1 MGRFSDPFE
10 ATGPTVR
17 RQAQGVLIPVF
28 FPAISAGNPGRE
40 GTAVSDVVRRYARLQ
55 VPRYTSYPTAAEFT
69 PEVTSVDQRRWLRN
83 LDANEAVSVYLH
95 VPYCRE
101 LCLYCGC
108 NTKTALRDDLIG
120 AYGEA
125 LKREIALVGNALPG
139 PLRIARLHWGGGTP
153 SILGSDGLAST
164 MQVLRSHCVFEDGFE
179 HAIELDP
186 RYVTPALVI
195 GLQEIGINRASLG
208 VQDVN
213 PLVQAAIG
221 RWQPMQDVEAAVT
234 RLREAGI
241 RNLNF
246 DLIYGLPLQTIA
258 SLRKTCESVATL
270 LPDRIACYGYAHMPR
285 LKANQRRIDA
295 ATLPGVEERIDQA
308 AAIAE
313 EFVRRGFL
321 KIGIDHFARP
331 EDGLARAA
339 IAGRL
344 HRNFQG
350 YTDDARETLIG
361 LGASSI
367 SRFRDGYVQ
376 NVSDVPSYV
385 RTIKAGKLASSRGC
399 RLDAAERQRARTIES
414 LMCAFEADLDL
425 TAPDMKFR
433 EELSSL
439 EPLARDGLVHI
450 HDRVVTATEAGR
462 SVVRVIAAA
471 FDPHT
476 RADAARFSRAV

>member
-1 MGRFSDPFE
+1 
-10 ATGPTVR
+10 
-17 RQAQGVLIPVF
+17 
-28 FPAISAGNPGRE
+28 
-40 GTAVSDVVRRYARLQ
+40 VSEIIRRYARLQ

-69 PEVTSVDQRRWLRN
+69 SDVAAADQRRWLV
-83 LDANEAVSVYLH
+83 DIDTTEAVSVYLH

-108 NTKTALRDDLIG
+108 NTKKALRDDVIA
-120 AYGEA
+120 AYREA
-125 LKREIALVGNALPG
+125 LEREIALVSDVVSA

-153 SILGSDGLAST
+153 SILGPDGLASV
-164 MQVLRSHCVFEDGFE
+164 MQVLRDRFVFEAGYE

-186 RYVTPALVI
+186 RYVTQSLAKGLKALGV
-195 GLQEIGINRASLG
+195 NRASLG

-234 RLREAGI
+234 RLRSAGI
-241 RNLNF
+241 QNLNF

-258 SLRKTCESVATL
+258 SLRKTCEIVAAL
-270 LPDRIACYGYAHMPR
+270 MPDRVACYGYAHVPR
-285 LKANQRRIDA
+285 LKANQRRIDQS
-295 ATLPGVEERIDQA
+295 TLPDIEERINQA
-308 AAIAE
+308 GIIAE
-313 EFVRRGFL
+313 EFLRHGFL

-331 EDGLARAA
+331 GDALARAA
-339 IAGRL
+339 ISGRL

-367 SRFRDGYVQ
+367 SRFRDGYLQ
-376 NVSDVPSYV
+376 NISDVPSYV
-385 RTIKAGKLASSRGC
+385 RAISAGCLAPSRGC

-414 LMCAFEADLDL
+414 LMCQFRADLDV
-425 TAPDMKFR
+425 TAPDMAFD
-433 EELSSL
+433 EEFALL
-439 EPLARDGLVHI
+439 QPLARDGLVRI
-450 HDRVVTATEAGR
+450 EDRVVTATESGR
-462 SVVRVIAAA
+462 SIVRVIAAV

-476 RADAARFSRAV
+476 RADTARFSKAV